1 MPYIEWTSRYE
12 TGIAPI
18 DAQHRNLV
26 DVIRRLQ
33 EALEHGLPHAT
44 AMELAGFLLRY
55 VDEHFR
61 EEEAFMDRIGFPG
74 LRDHRLIHERLRAR
88 AVAIAARVAEEAS
101 GSAEELSLL
110 LFEWLRDHILH
121 DDFSYA
127 DHARRQAQD
136 GA

>member
-1 MPYIEWTSRYE
+1 VPYIEWTPRYA
-12 TGIAPI
+12 TGIGAI
-18 DAQHRNLV
+18 DAQHHNLV
-26 DVIRRLQ
+26 DAIRRLQ
-33 EALEHGLPHAT
+33 EALERGLPQAA

-61 EEEAFMDRIGFPG
+61 DEEAFMERIGLPG
-74 LRDHRLIHERLRAR
+74 LRDHRLIHERPRAR
-88 AVAIAARVAEEAS
+88 AVAIAERVSGEAS

-127 DHARRQAQD
+127 AFARQRGGE

>member
-1 MPYIEWTSRYE
+1 MPYIEWTPRYE

-18 DAQHRNLV
+18 DAQHHNLV

-33 EALEHGLPHAT
+33 EALEQGLPHAT

-61 EEEAFMDRIGFPG
+61 DEEAFMERIGFPG
-74 LRDHRLIHERLRAR
+74 LRDHRLIHERLTAR
-88 AVAIAARVAEEAS
+88 AIAISARVSEEAS
-101 GSAEELSLL
+101 GSAEALSLL

-127 DHARRQAQD
+127 AYARRHGEE